1 MSTDR
6 EKAMLA
12 VVEDCVKKN
21 KLDLLSKILCDLQ
34 SEYHEVCRLS
44 TDGAYEVTWSH
55 KDVLDY
61 LTYNQKY

>member
-6 EKAMLA
+6 EKAMLS
-12 VVEDCVKKN
+12 VVEDCVKQN
-21 KLDLLSKILCDLQ
+21 KLDLLAKILYQMQ
-34 SEYHEVCRLS
+34 SEYHEVCKLS
-44 TDGAYEVTWSH
+44 TDGEYEVTWSH